1 MNQNPKN
8 SNIRS
13 YLRSLPTQGQAEWYW
28 AEFSKLKKSNPNT
41 FNMCV
46 DFWKNVLKET
56 SRQGWLGENIICLD
70 TSVQLEEKFQTNGYH
85 PMSLPCVFNEL
96 YINAELLPFE
106 EFMTLQNQ
114 SWIKWAISKLIL
126 NPIQKI
132 INSKISSTKWI
143 IMDLLKE
150 AADGVILHQEKNAIH
165 KITDNLFTMK
175 MLKAEFASV
184 VFPGVILSD
193 DDLKVLITYLEFK
206 QKILV
211 KNEENNIIKFK
222 TKNPLDKENFEI
234 TSTDRGIT
242 AIRETC
248 QKLHQQIQDL
258 EFRIK
263 EISTKINEYIVR
275 KQKVSAKYCL
285 RQKKNLEQVLSKRLG
300 SLEVVEEILLKIQG
314 AACDSEIIDIYNVGT
329 NALRSIFESAGLTA
343 DSVEETIDRL
353 QDVLA
358 DQKEIDNA
366 IKLGADSLSDKTID
380 TDNELE
386 KELEELLAD
395 ENITKEFQKLQL
407 EFSKIPQLSGN
418 NKDEER
424 ELENNKGE
432 KRELENNKG
441 EERELENEEKDL
453 ENEEKDL
460 ENNKSKE
467 RNLENNKNKE
477 NNLENNKNKEREQVP
492 MAVC

>member
-1 MNQNPKN
+1 MDQNPKN
-8 SNIRS
+8 TNIRS

-28 AEFSKLKKSNPNT
+28 AEFSKLKRSNPNT

-56 SRQGWLGENIICLD
+56 SRRGWLGENIICLD

-96 YINAELLPFE
+96 YINAELLPIE

-132 INSKISSTKWI
+132 IYSKISSTKWI

-150 AADGVILHQEKNAIH
+150 AADEVILHQEKNAIH

-184 VFPGVILSD
+184 VFPGVVLSD

-206 QKILV
+206 QKILL
-211 KNEENNIIKFK
+211 KNEENNVIIKFK

-248 QKLHQQIQDL
+248 QKLHQQIHDL

-263 EISTKINEYIVR
+263 EISKKINEYIVR

-329 NALRSIFESAGLTA
+329 NALRNIFESAGLTA

-366 IKLGADSLSDKTID
+366 IKSGADSLSDKTID
-380 TDNELE
+380 TDSELE

-407 EFSKIPQLSGN
+407 EFSKIPQLSQ
-418 NKDEER
+418 
-424 ELENNKGE
+424 LS
-432 KRELENNKG
+432 ENNKG
-441 EERELENEEKDL
+441 EERELENEENDL
-453 ENEEKDL
+453 ENNENEENDLENNDLEENDL

-477 NNLENNKNKEREQVP
+477 REQVP
-492 MAVC
+492 MAVF